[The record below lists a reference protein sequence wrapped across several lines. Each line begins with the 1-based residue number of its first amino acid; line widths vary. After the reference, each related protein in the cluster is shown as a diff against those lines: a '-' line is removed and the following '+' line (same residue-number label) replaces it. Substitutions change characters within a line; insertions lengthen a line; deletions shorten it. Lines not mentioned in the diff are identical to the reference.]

1 MARLE
6 SLDIPLGTKMPKFIL
21 RDPDGVIQVSD
32 YAFGKKG
39 LLIVFTCNHCPYAKA
54 VWPRVIR
61 LGMYAQKN
69 GVNVLAINPN
79 INPQYPDDAP
89 TEMQNKIKEWGIPFP
104 YLIDDTQ
111 KTAREF
117 KAQCTPDIYLFN
129 TAQKL
134 VYHGRVDDNW
144 QDESK
149 VTKEE
154 LKEAIE
160 DLVSGKPIMG
170 EQYPSWAA
178 QLNGWNKTYLSDRLK
193 RSERFQSS
201 SNRNFSILL
210 FFCSNWYSSTN
221 F

>member
-21 RDPDGVIQVSD
+21 RDPDGVVQISN
-32 YAFGKKG
+32 YAVGKKG

-54 VWPRVIR
+54 VWPRIIR
-61 LGMYAQKN
+61 LGIYARKN

-79 INPQYPDDAP
+79 INPNYPDDSP
-89 TEMQNKIKEWGIPFP
+89 DEMRNKIKEWGIPFP

-111 KTAREF
+111 ETAREF
-117 KAQCTPDIYLFN
+117 KAQCTPDIYLFD
-129 TAQKL
+129 AALKL

-160 DLVSGKPIMG
+160 DLIAGKPNTE
-170 EQYPSWAA
+170 EQFPSI
-178 QLNGWNKTYLSDRLK
+178 GC
-193 RSERFQSS
+193 
-201 SNRNFSILL
+201 SIK
-210 FFCSNWYSSTN
+210 WRE
-221 F
+221 